1 MFLAFFTTMLVVIPA
16 ELPDKTFVATVVLA
30 ARYRPL
36 FVWLGVSAAFV
47 VQSAVA
53 VTAGRLFALLPHKV
67 VLLGTGVIFAVSAVL
82 LLRSGLKSSRQMREQ
97 ERDEEREV
105 SAEIESE
112 VPTTSNVRAALISFG
127 VIFAAEWGDIT
138 QIATAGLAA
147 RLGYPIAVFLG
158 AAIGLTLVSGLGV
171 LVGRWLESH
180 MPVSRVQLVSA
191 TLLAILALVT
201 VVEGLRA

>member
-1 MFLAFFTTMLVVIPA
+1 MFVAFFATMLVVIPA
-16 ELPDKTFVATVVLA
+16 ELPDKTFVATVVLG

-53 VTAGRLFALLPHKV
+53 VTAGQLFALLPHKV
-67 VLLGTGVIFAVSAVL
+67 VLIGTGVVFAVSAVL
-82 LLRSGLKSSRQMREQ
+82 LFRSGLKSSRQTREQ
-97 ERDEEREV
+97 ERTEELEV
-105 SAEIESE
+105 RAEIEGNG
-112 VPTTSNVRAALISFG
+112 PTTSNLRAALISFG

-147 RLGYPIAVFLG
+147 RSGYPIAVFLG
-158 AAIGLTLVSGLGV
+158 AVFGLILVSGLGV

-180 MPVSRVQLVSA
+180 MPVSRVQLISA

-201 VVEGLRA
+201 IVEGLRA